1 MGLCAPAVV
10 AAHAALESSAADD
23 RLIVVPG
30 QLVKVAGVFQ
40 FMGRVGQRREGHAV
54 PCKADA
60 YIQSAAG
67 DSCTV
72 HAGAAASL
80 LRVDRGVLGKILPDV
95 VVPRTHLAACSAV
108 GGGLP
113 GAKTQIGDF
122 RQLPTQREEQTE
134 LRQLSAR
141 ALPCHGDTVRPNFWR
156 APTNNDE
163 GCAEPFTFAFWKSPL
178 DMR

>member
-72 HAGAAASL
+72 HAGAAAAL
-80 LRVDRGVLGKILPDV
+80 LRVDRAVLGKILPDIV
-95 VVPRTHLAACSAV
+95 APSAHLAACGAV

-113 GAKTQIGDF
+113 G
-122 RQLPTQREEQTE
+122 P
-134 LRQLSAR
+134 
-141 ALPCHGDTVRPNFWR
+141 RPR
-156 APTNNDE
+156 
-163 GCAEPFTFAFWKSPL
+163 
-178 DMR
+178 

>member
-72 HAGAAASL
+72 HAGAAAAL
-80 LRVDRGVLGKILPDV
+80 LRVRIGKRTKSVRQFCSVCVDFLPQLCYNTSRRGGY
-95 VVPRTHLAACSAV
+95 
-108 GGGLP
+108 
-113 GAKTQIGDF
+113 
-122 RQLPTQREEQTE
+122 
-134 LRQLSAR
+134 
-141 ALPCHGDTVRPNFWR
+141 
-156 APTNNDE
+156 
-163 GCAEPFTFAFWKSPL
+163 PFC
-178 DMR
+178 